1 MVQMSE
7 PADRP
12 LTPLSTPEQLLNR
25 DSRGSRSEVENGGER
40 RDRRR
45 GRLPADLQLCV
56 DTESDPSE
64 SRRKPASLRVKPVE
78 QLSPMLSTSDIETK
92 FERKKQPSQL
102 SKTNTH
108 YHKLFKDVS
117 KDELLKQSY
126 TCALQKDMLYQGKM
140 FVSDNWICFHSKV
153 FGRDTKI
160 SIPVMSV
167 TFIKK
172 TKTALLVPNAL
183 VIETTSDQHVF
194 VSFLSRNTTY
204 KLLKSICVHP
214 EVEKTC
220 NSPILSSCEN
230 SFRVSCSSS
239 LPLDFSGDF
248 SDLDGVV
255 QQRRQEM
262 MESSSSDSQTPDY
275 DKITDFSGLPDSF
288 LSAVKSGEVSVHAD
302 IHLQTPGQKHRAALN
317 NGSAKPT
324 RVVTL
329 KEKSTQPK
337 SLQAILLIY
346 LVLVSVLV
354 LSSCYMAFKIVALE
368 HRLNSL
374 VSIGEHIRNENAVSH
389 RSQDEVNAEVYGELS
404 TNLFRLEKVCL
415 ILINCPRMSLIFYDQ
430 KILQLYFVDF
440 QKCDC
445 TIESN
450 LARIPSANMEEAGF
464 MIYTAASHQVANKL
478 LWLHYWEA
486 VMSSIFIDSNHR
498 PASVDQDA
506 DSLATR
512 KKEQE
517 AGDNGCAG
525 CQQRY
530 RVPRVKRHHG
540 RTGTV
545 PSFVHGEQQARVP
558 QEDPGQQAGGQAPV
572 QLLPQHTPSTVS
584 GPVWTPLLFLLLQQD
599 SQYML
604 LFYCSNGPQKCSACI
619 KEDIF
624 EDPTSILK
632 QGCAFPDN
640 AVRREV
646 ENLSA
651 VCINENCTWKGSIKE
666 YELNHEGK
674 CEFMIIPCPSCKER
688 IRFNEQE
695 RHNERECPERT
706 LNCKY
711 CKEPFHFKN
720 IKAHDEICPKYPMI
734 CEGCAKKKIPREK
747 YVDHIKFCSK
757 FRTPCRFHVVGC
769 DISVEKEK
777 IHDHERAYAYE
788 HLNLLLHYI
797 MGMKVSMEGLQ
808 PQGLEVAGH
817 KLVELQQSLRELEA
831 RVSQLIT
838 TSSGPPVQ
846 GAAASSSSSSSGPPG
861 PPASAPL
868 PPPPTLAPT
877 LSVSTSFTPLPS
889 SVGAALELQLHSE
902 KTKVAELGRRC
913 TELEV
918 KSGTF
923 ENVVCVLNREVER
936 FATTME
942 ASNRQHKLDQ
952 DKIEA
957 LSNKVRQL
965 ERTVGLKDLTVAEM
979 EGRLREMSATTFD
992 GVFVWRISDFAKK
1005 RQDAIAG
1012 RAPAMFS
1019 PAFYTNKYGY
1029 KMCLRI
1035 YLNGDGTGRGS
1046 HLSLF
1051 FVVMRGLS
1059 DALLKWPFNQKV
1071 TLMLLDQSNRE
1082 HIIDAFRPDVTSSS
1096 FQRPVSEMNIA
1107 SGCPLFCPLSKL
1119 DAKNS
1124 YIRDDTIFIKAIVD
1138 LTGL

>member
-1 MVQMSE
+1 MATQE
-7 PADRP
+7 PSP
-12 LTPLSTPEQLLNR
+12 
-25 DSRGSRSEVENGGER
+25 
-40 RDRRR
+40 
-45 GRLPADLQLCV
+45 
-56 DTESDPSE
+56 PS
-64 SRRKPASLRVKPVE
+64 S
-78 QLSPMLSTSDIETK
+78 
-92 FERKKQPSQL
+92 
-102 SKTNTH
+102 
-108 YHKLFKDVS
+108 
-117 KDELLKQSY
+117 
-126 TCALQKDMLYQGKM
+126 
-140 FVSDNWICFHSKV
+140 
-153 FGRDTKI
+153 
-160 SIPVMSV
+160 
-167 TFIKK
+167 
-172 TKTALLVPNAL
+172 
-183 VIETTSDQHVF
+183 
-194 VSFLSRNTTY
+194 
-204 KLLKSICVHP
+204 
-214 EVEKTC
+214 
-220 NSPILSSCEN
+220 
-230 SFRVSCSSS
+230 
-239 LPLDFSGDF
+239 
-248 SDLDGVV
+248 
-255 QQRRQEM
+255 
-262 MESSSSDSQTPDY
+262 MESN
-275 DKITDFSGLPDSF
+275 K
-288 LSAVKSGEVSVHAD
+288 
-302 IHLQTPGQKHRAALN
+302 PGF
-317 NGSAKPT
+317 
-324 RVVTL
+324 
-329 KEKSTQPK
+329 PK
-337 SLQAILLIY
+337 
-346 LVLVSVLV
+346 
-354 LSSCYMAFKIVALE
+354 
-368 HRLNSL
+368 
-374 VSIGEHIRNENAVSH
+374 
-389 RSQDEVNAEVYGELS
+389 
-404 TNLFRLEKVCL
+404 
-415 ILINCPRMSLIFYDQ
+415 
-430 KILQLYFVDF
+430 KIL
-440 QKCDC
+440 
-445 TIESN
+445 
-450 LARIPSANMEEAGF
+450 G
-464 MIYTAASHQVANKL
+464 NKL
-478 LWLHYWEA
+478 EDKHLCNCCHNILRRPFQA
-486 VMSSIFIDSNHR
+486 QCGHR
-498 PASVDQDA
+498 FCSYCF
-506 DSLATR
+506 
-512 KKEQE
+512 
-517 AGDNGCAG
+517 N
-525 CQQRY
+525 
-530 RVPRVKRHHG
+530 
-540 RTGTV
+540 RTV
-545 PSFVHGEQQARVP
+545 
-558 QEDPGQQAGGQAPV
+558 
-572 QLLPQHTPSTVS
+572 
-584 GPVWTPLLFLLLQQD
+584 
-599 SQYML
+599 
-604 LFYCSNGPQKCSACI
+604 SNGPQKCSACI

-624 EDPTSILK
+624 EEPTSLLK

-651 VCINENCTWKGSIKE
+651 VCIHENCTWKGSIKD

-674 CEFMIIPCPSCKER
+674 CEFMILPCPSCKER

-769 DISVEKEK
+769 DMSVEKEK
-777 IHDHERAYAYE
+777 IHDHERTYAYE

-817 KLVELQQSLRELEA
+817 KLLELQQSLRELEA
-831 RVSQLIT
+831 RVSQLST

-846 GAAASSSSSSSGPPG
+846 GAATASTSSSSSGPPG
-861 PPASAPL
+861 PP
-868 PPPPTLAPT
+868 T
-877 LSVSTSFTPLPS
+877 
-889 SVGAALELQLHSE
+889 E
-902 KTKVAELGRRC
+902 KTKVVELGRRC

-965 ERTVGLKDLTVAEM
+965 ERTVGLKDLTVADM

-1019 PAFYTNKYGY
+1019 PAFYTSKYGY